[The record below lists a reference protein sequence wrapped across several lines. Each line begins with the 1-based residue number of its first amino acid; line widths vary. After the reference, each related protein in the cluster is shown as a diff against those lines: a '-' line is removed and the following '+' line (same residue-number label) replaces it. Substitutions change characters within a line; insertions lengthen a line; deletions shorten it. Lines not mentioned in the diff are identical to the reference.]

1 MALNPLALG
10 KIRYRVPTTGSTPSA
25 TDALNLTTLSSLDP
39 LTLTPSP
46 PLDAPSTSDLLIHTK
61 FSIQRIYTHEW
72 RSFFDYMSWEALP
85 DGQASI
91 VAGVAEGAQEEGL
104 WELPG

>member
-10 KIRYRVPTTGSTPSA
+10 KIRYRAPTTSSNPPASSSLVPTILPA
-25 TDALNLTTLSSLDP
+25 LDP

-46 PLDAPSTSDLLIHTK
+46 PLDAPPTSDILIHTK

-85 DGQASI
+85 EGQASI
-91 VAGVAEGAQEEGL
+91 VAGVANDAQDEGL